1 MPPTPPAGVI
11 DLEAAGPGLAG
22 SAATTTA
29 GALSRRSPGWQDA
42 AGSADAAEA
51 AKDAEGEIRGGG
63 GDGCEF
69 WR

>member
-29 GALSRRSPGWQDA
+29 AGALCRRSL
-42 AGSADAAEA
+42 
-51 AKDAEGEIRGGG
+51 GGTG
-63 GDGCEF
+63 
-69 WR
+69 